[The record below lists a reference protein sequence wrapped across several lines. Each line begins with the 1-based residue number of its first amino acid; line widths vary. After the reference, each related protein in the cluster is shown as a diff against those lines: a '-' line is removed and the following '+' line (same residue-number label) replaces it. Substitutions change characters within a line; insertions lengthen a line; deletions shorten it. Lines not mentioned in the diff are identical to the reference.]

1 MVNLEHKLTVD
12 DLIVEYMMYKVKN
25 GYEPSFLTSEFINF
39 LYFFESK
46 MLVEDSLY
54 ENEKLFQRFFE
65 RKVERDWSITI
76 DWKTDKKQVI
86 PHMDMVY
93 SDKDNDYLIKANYKL
108 SDFDR
113 SVINTYFMDNGLG
126 KYDDFEGQTFKI
138 RNIIGE
144 WLADYPK
151 RKIDE
156 TIEIEEQNLLVGK
169 YIAVEI
175 ITNIWN
181 SHIDEQIKNHTWPKQ
196 CKDMNKYLFEM
207 DLAEIIGTKSIKKD
221 LIELYSVLSK
231 RIAILY
237 QQDKK
242 LKISSFSKG
251 YLAHSNYKLLVQGYE
266 NIISIAFGKYN
277 KSLEVDLSTLTFK
290 ESHEIDGV
298 YNWDE
303 DPDIKTTITSVGN
316 ENVKKLVRN
325 LDNHNPYQN
334 A

>member
-242 LKISSFSKG
+242 LKISSFSKE

>member
-25 GYEPSFLTSEFINF
+25 GYEPSFLTTEFINF

-65 RKVERDWSITI
+65 RKAESDWSITI
-76 DWKTDKKQVI
+76 DWKTDKKKII

-113 SVINTYFMDNGLG
+113 SVINTYFMDNGMG
-126 KYDDFEGQTFKI
+126 QYDDFKGQTLKI

-156 TIEIEEQNLLVGK
+156 NIEIEEQNLLVGK
-169 YIAVEI
+169 YTAAEI

-181 SHIDEQIKNHTWPKQ
+181 SYIDKQIQNHTWPRQ

-207 DLAEIIGTKSIKKD
+207 DLANIIGTKSIKKD
-221 LIELYSVLSK
+221 LIELYSALSK

-237 QQDKK
+237 QKDKK
-242 LKISSFSKG
+242 LKISSFSNG
-251 YLAHSNYKLLVQGYE
+251 YLAHANYKLLVQGYE

-290 ESHEIDGV
+290 ESHEIDEV

-303 DPDIKTTITSVGN
+303 DPDIKTTTTSVGN
-316 ENVKKLVRN
+316 KNAKKLVKN
-325 LDNHNPYQN
+325 LDNHNSNQN

>member
-65 RKVERDWSITI
+65 RKSESDWSRTVSWVPKEKEI
-76 DWKTDKKQVI
+76 I

-113 SVINTYFMDNGLG
+113 SVINTYFMDNGMG
-126 KYDDFEGQTFKI
+126 EYDDFKGQTFKV
-138 RNIIGE
+138 RSIIGE
-144 WLADYPK
+144 YLSTQPR
-151 RKIDE
+151 RKLDENIEIDE
-156 TIEIEEQNLLVGK
+156 NDLMVGK
-169 YIAVEI
+169 YIAAEI
-175 ITNIWN
+175 IANIWE
-181 SHIDEQIKNHTWPKQ
+181 SHIKVLVENHEWPRQ
-196 CKDMNKYLFEM
+196 CSDINKYLFKI
-207 DLAEIIGTKSIKKD
+207 DLAKIIGVKSMKSKFID
-221 LIELYSVLSK
+221 LYNVFSK

-237 QQDKK
+237 HQDKN
-242 LKISSFSKG
+242 LRISTHSNV
-251 YLAHSNYKLLVQGYE
+251 YLARANYELLIQGYE
-266 NIISIAFGKYN
+266 KIMATTFGNYQ
-277 KSLEVDLSTLTFK
+277 KSLDVDLSTLTFK

-298 YNWDE
+298 YDWDE
-303 DPDIKTTITSVGN
+303 DPDIKTTTTTVGN
-316 ENVKKLVRN
+316 ENVKKLVRS
-325 LDNHNPYQN
+325 LDNHNKK
-334 A
+334 

>member
-12 DLIVEYMMYKVKN
+12 DLIVEYMIYKVKN

-175 ITNIWN
+175 ITNIWD

-196 CKDMNKYLFEM
+196 CKDMNKYLLEM

-266 NIISIAFGKYN
+266 NIISIAFGKNN

>member
-12 DLIVEYMMYKVKN
+12 DLIVEYMMYKVRN
-25 GYEPSFLTSEFINF
+25 GYEPSFLTSEFISF

-46 MLVEDSLY
+46 MPVEDSLY
-54 ENEKLFQRFFE
+54 ENDKLFQRFFE
-65 RKVERDWSITI
+65 RKSERDWSRTVS
-76 DWKTDKKQVI
+76 WNTDKKEIV
-86 PHMDMVY
+86 PHMEMVY

-108 SDFDR
+108 SDYDK
-113 SVINTYFMDNGLG
+113 SVINTYFMPGGQWGQG
-126 KYDDFEGQTFKI
+126 KTKEI
-138 RNIIGE
+138 RNIISE
-144 WLADYPK
+144 YLSTQPK
-151 RKIDE
+151 RSIDE
-156 TIEIEEQNLLVGK
+156 NAKVDDNDLIIGK
-169 YIAVEI
+169 YITTEI

-181 SHIDEQIKNHTWPKQ
+181 SYIDKQIQNHAWPRQ
-196 CKDMNKYLFEM
+196 CKDINKYLFEM

-237 QQDKK
+237 HQDKK
-242 LKISSFSKG
+242 LKISSYTKG
-251 YLAHSNYKLLVQGYE
+251 YLAHANYKLLVQGYE

-303 DPDIKTTITSVGN
+303 DPDIETTTTSVEN
-316 ENVKKLVRN
+316 ENVKKLVRS
-325 LDNHNPYQN
+325 LDNYNSNQN
-334 A
+334 T